1 MKFEISWAKNTST
14 EFGRGQVF
22 LVQYLKHQKKKL
34 IPEGNNTDLVSNL
47 AALIQQALAVKDT
60 VIREFLDVF
69 YVSKKGSSAD

>member
-1 MKFEISWAKNTST
+1 M
-14 EFGRGQVF
+14 F

-69 YVSKKGSSAD
+69 HVSKKGSSAD

>member
-1 MKFEISWAKNTST
+1 M
-14 EFGRGQVF
+14 F

-69 YVSKKGSSAD
+69 CF